1 MINEQ
6 TRISFAFKRNKIPE
20 KIREYPL
27 IGLSNPFQAIIY
39 RITDFKIK
47 VVFIGFSCLVGST
60 ALAAAGS
67 LFMNPDTAGMQ
78 FPYLAY
84 VPSYF
89 TTELK
94 LFTFSVSVTWTA
106 LMIVAHDCIIM
117 SLMNHICCQLQIL
130 GVALKDVPWVNGI
143 QNQGQDGQDQQ
154 DSESEVNTSYTEG
167 ELLQQIKWC
176 VHHHQTIIAM
186 RNEVE
191 SIFSMMLLWQFLTSL
206 FIFGLTG
213 FQATVTQQNEYQF
226 IIYAYC
232 CCIFS
237 ELFIYCWFANQIIE
251 EVSFIE
257 GFAT

>member
-1 MINEQ
+1 MI
-6 TRISFAFKRNKIPE
+6 
-20 KIREYPL
+20 
-27 IGLSNPFQAIIY
+27 
-39 RITDFKIK
+39 
-47 VVFIGFSCLVGST
+47 
-60 ALAAAGS
+60 
-67 LFMNPDTAGMQ
+67 

-84 VPSYF
+84 VPGYF

-130 GVALKDVPWVNGI
+130 GVALQGVTLVNDK
-143 QNQGQDGQDQQ
+143 QNQSRGKQ
-154 DSESEVNTSYTEG
+154 ESKENTKHTEAD
-167 ELLQQIKWC
+167 LLRQIKWC
-176 VHHHQTIIAM
+176 VRHHQTIIGM

-191 SIFSMMLLWQFLTSL
+191 SIFSMMLLLQFLTSL

-213 FQATVTQQNEYQF
+213 FQATVTTQSEYQF

-251 EVSFIE
+251 EVSFVWIDCMTSLYFCFYFCFYSRARHWHSVPFLAL
-257 GFAT
+257 GIILV